1 MLDVGLG
8 ASEDQANLHACGRRR
23 RALGPPLH
31 AVVGHHVVPY
41 SARGPV
47 SVSPAAPAPAAA
59 FRPGA
64 YTLNLSNSR
73 TYSSLSWVTRW
84 TEELKLR

>member
-1 MLDVGLG
+1 
-8 ASEDQANLHACGRRR
+8 
-23 RALGPPLH
+23 
-31 AVVGHHVVPY
+31 VPY